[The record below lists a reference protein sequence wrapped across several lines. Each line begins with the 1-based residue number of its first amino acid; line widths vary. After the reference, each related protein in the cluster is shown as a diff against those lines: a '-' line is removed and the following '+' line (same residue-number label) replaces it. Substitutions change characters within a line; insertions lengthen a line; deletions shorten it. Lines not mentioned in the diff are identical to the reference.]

1 MDKSSSDSAAND
13 LSGTKVVIVA
23 IEANAVLMKADLSH
37 DVEELFA
44 PRAGQLGPVAMPSRW
59 LTKAEATLINN
70 TIMQHA
76 NEDGRMLVDWL
87 LGVSTTTIGAAAA
100 AAEMYGRM
108 VEVMVQWWWEM
119 NRTDSLQI
127 VPIL

>member
-44 PRAGQLGPVAMPSRW
+44 PRAGQLGPVAMPSR
-59 LTKAEATLINN
+59 
-70 TIMQHA
+70 
-76 NEDGRMLVDWL
+76 
-87 LGVSTTTIGAAAA
+87 
-100 AAEMYGRM
+100 
-108 VEVMVQWWWEM
+108 
-119 NRTDSLQI
+119 
-127 VPIL
+127 

>member
-44 PRAGQLGPVAMPSRW
+44 PIAGQLGPVA
-59 LTKAEATLINN
+59 
-70 TIMQHA
+70 
-76 NEDGRMLVDWL
+76 
-87 LGVSTTTIGAAAA
+87 
-100 AAEMYGRM
+100 
-108 VEVMVQWWWEM
+108 
-119 NRTDSLQI
+119 
-127 VPIL
+127 VPYR